1 MGKGRKVRKEKGKGN
16 VEDLLDKIG
25 GKVGDIFDL

>member
-16 VEDLLDKIG
+16 VEGLLDKIG
-25 GKVGDIFDL
+25 GKVWDF